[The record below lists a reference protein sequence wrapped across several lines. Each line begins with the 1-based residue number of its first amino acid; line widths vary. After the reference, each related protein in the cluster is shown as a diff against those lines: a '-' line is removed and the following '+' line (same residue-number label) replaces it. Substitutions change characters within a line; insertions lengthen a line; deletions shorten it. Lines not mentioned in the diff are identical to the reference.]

1 MKGKIIIFKNDR
13 KKADNHPEYVG
24 TLTDESGSESEVALW
39 IKEGKNGKFFAGTIQ
54 DKREKKEYQKEQV
67 NTGEEERK
75 DGLPF

>member
-24 TLTDESGSESEVALW
+24 FLTDESGSESEVALW

-54 DKREKKEYQKEQV
+54 DKRKEYQKEEV
-67 NTGEEERK
+67 DLPEA
-75 DGLPF
+75 DYSDLPF

>member
-13 KKADNHPEYVG
+13 KKADKHPEYVG

-54 DKREKKEYQKEQV
+54 DKREKKEYQKEEV
-67 NTGEEERK
+67 
-75 DGLPF
+75 DLPEADYSDLQF